1 MQSVIR
7 YMLKN
12 FLDIKVLSKEI
23 VFEKCSNS
31 FSYPENFEQKD
42 MHLFEKNHFE
52 QSVMEGS
59 CKILE
64 NVSVSNYFI
73 FSGFRFSTEFTIHI
87 YDRKVKF
94 GEYLTAIIKTVFA
107 KKVYFEEGFLGL
119 QEYGQNY
126 YHFIIEMLPDIIHV
140 HNRYPN
146 LPIFIPSNLKKTGF
160 IPEIFEIF
168 GINPTYY
175 DLSKVLKI
183 KKLMVSPRGKE
194 GNLNKQHIFSLQ
206 TQFQEKVG
214 ISKDN
219 NPHRRIYISRRKAF
233 KRKILNEPD
242 VIQLL
247 KKYDFEVIYAEEYT
261 LKEKIK
267 MLSEC
272 SIMVSSH
279 GAGFTNIL
287 FLKPNQSV
295 VELKA
300 HNNKFWMFY
309 NLSRLTDNKYYYL
322 LCDSDH
328 PEHDVA
334 NISVDLTKLECVI
347 KETII

>member
-1 MQSVIR
+1 MFKK
-7 YMLKN
+7 L
-12 FLDIKVLSKEI
+12 LDVKILSKEI
-23 VFEKCSNS
+23 YFEKCSNS
-31 FSYPENFEQKD
+31 FSYPENFDLKD
-42 MHLFEKNHFE
+42 MHLFDQNHFE
-52 QSVMEGS
+52 QSIMEVS

-73 FSGFRFSTEFTIHI
+73 LSGFRFSTEFTIHI

-94 GEYLTAIIKTVFA
+94 GEYFTAIIKSVFA
-107 KKVYFEEGFLGL
+107 KKVFFEEGFLGL

-126 YHFIIEMLPDIIHV
+126 YHFITEMLPDIINV

-146 LPIFIPSNLKKTGF
+146 LPIFIPSNLKKTSF
-160 IPEIFEIF
+160 IPEIFEIL

-183 KKLMVSPRGKE
+183 KKLMVSSRGKE
-194 GNLNKQHIFSLQ
+194 GNFNKKHIFSLQ
-206 TQFQEKVG
+206 TQLKEKVG
-214 ISKDN
+214 IANDN
-219 NPHRRIYISRRKAF
+219 KPYRRIYISRRKAF

-261 LKEKIK
+261 VKEQIK
-267 MLSEC
+267 MLSDC

-287 FLKPNQSV
+287 FLKPCQSV

-309 NLSRLTDNKYYYL
+309 NLSKLTENKYYYL

-328 PEHDVA
+328 LEHDVA
-334 NISVDLTKLECVI
+334 NISVDLTKLEFII
-347 KETII
+347 KETIIKN